1 MTGNST
7 EKRPYSP
14 WILASAS
21 ASYPED
27 LRSESA
33 VSADPAGTS
42 GLVLSAKERHALMA
56 AYLIGRRQGSAVRYG
71 ALGQLAQRLTPNGAL
86 QQLAEAYVAAGEGRM
101 EMAASRL
108 QSLPMPARADASK
121 RDDGVARLKAL
132 GRLSTGKRRT

>member
-14 WILASAS
+14 WIHAGQT
-21 ASYPED
+21 ASYSQQA
-27 LRSESA
+27 RSETA
-33 VSADPAGTS
+33 APADPGGTS
-42 GLVLSAKERHALMA
+42 GLALSAKERHALMA
-56 AYLIGRRQGSAVRYG
+56 AFLIGRRQGSAVRYG

-108 QSLPMPARADASK
+108 QALPMPARADASK
-121 RDDGVARLKAL
+121 RDEGAARLKAL
-132 GRLSTGKRRT
+132 ARLSAGKRQN